1 MIINETQN
9 STTTEETEVHT
20 EPKEV
25 EEKKLF
31 TQDDMNDAVEKRV
44 KRERAKFEKEIAKIK
59 SEAISEA
66 QRLSQLSEEERKQEE
81 TDKVLEENKQLKERL
96 AKQDAE
102 IAYQNLISA
111 TRDELTKLN
120 LPSSFAEILVGQDA
134 ETTKSNL
141 TTFSKEF
148 QEAVTKEV
156 NNRLKNSPK
165 PISNKQNDAKDTTKK
180 FKSMSLAEKQA
191 LYLSDPELY
200 KQLSGR
206 K

>member
-1 MIINETQN
+1 MNEEKQL

-25 EEKKLF
+25 DDKKF
-31 TQDDMNDAVEKRV
+31 TQKDLDNAVQKRIE
-44 KRERAKFEKEIAKIK
+44 RERSKFEKEIAKIK
-59 SEAISEA
+59 SEAMSEA
-66 QRLSQLSEEERKQEE
+66 QRLSQLSEEERKNEE
-81 TDKVLEENKQLKERL
+81 LSKEREEIEQLKQELL
-96 AKQDAE
+96 AEQAK
-102 IAYQNLISA
+102 IARQNLISA

-134 ETTKSNL
+134 ESTKSNL

-148 QEAVTKEV
+148 QEAVTNEV

-165 PISNKQNDAKDTTKK
+165 PANNKQSQSPADNAKK
-180 FKSMSLAEKQA
+180 FKQMSLAEKQA
-191 LYLSDPELY
+191 LYRNDPDLY
-200 KQLSGR
+200 RQLSGR

>member
-1 MIINETQN
+1 MIIEETQN

-25 EEKKLF
+25 DDKKF
-31 TQDDMNDAVEKRV
+31 TQKDLDNAVQKRIE
-44 KRERAKFEKEIAKIK
+44 RERSKFEKEIAKIK
-59 SEAISEA
+59 SEAMSEA
-66 QRLSQLSEEERKQEE
+66 QRLSQLSEEERKNEE
-81 TDKVLEENKQLKERL
+81 LSKEREEIEQLKQTLLEEQ
-96 AKQDAE
+96 AK
-102 IAYQNLISA
+102 IAHQNLISA

-120 LPSSFAEILVGQDA
+120 LPSSFAEILVGTDA
-134 ETTKSNL
+134 ETTKTNL

-148 QEAVTKEV
+148 QEAVTNEV

-165 PISNKQNDAKDTTKK
+165 PANTKQNDAKDTTKK

-191 LYLSDPELY
+191 LYVSDPELY

>member
-1 MIINETQN
+1 MIIEEKD
-9 STTTEETEVHT
+9 STTTESTEVHT
-20 EPKEV
+20 ETNEV

-31 TQDDMNDAVEKRV
+31 TQTDMNDAVEKRV
-44 KRERAKFEKEIAKIK
+44 KRERAKFEKEIQRIK
-59 SEAISEA
+59 SEAMTEA
-66 QRLSQLSEEERKQEE
+66 QRLSQLSEEERKNEAMSKEREE
-81 TDKVLEENKQLKERL
+81 IEQLKQTLLEEQ
-96 AKQDAE
+96 AK
-102 IAYQNLISA
+102 IAHQNLISA

-120 LPSSFAEILVGQDA
+120 LPSSFAEILVGTDA
-134 ETTKSNL
+134 ETTKTNL

-148 QEAVTKEV
+148 QKAVTNEV

-165 PISNKQNDAKDTTKK
+165 PANNKQSNPNDNMKK

-191 LYLSDPELY
+191 LYLSDPDLY

>member
-1 MIINETQN
+1 MIIEETQN

-20 EPKEV
+20 ETKEV
-25 EEKKLF
+25 EEQKLF
-31 TQDDMNDAVEKRV
+31 TQTDMNDAVEKRV

-59 SEAISEA
+59 SEAMTEA
-66 QRLSQLSEEERKQEE
+66 QRLSQLSEEERKNEE
-81 TDKVLEENKQLKERL
+81 LTKEREEIEQLKQSLLQEQ
-96 AKQDAE
+96 AK
-102 IAYQNLISA
+102 IAHQNLIAA

-134 ETTKSNL
+134 ETTKTNL

-148 QEAVTKEV
+148 QEAVTNEV

-165 PISNKQNDAKDTTKK
+165 PANTKQPDVKDNVKK

-191 LYLSDPELY
+191 LYVSDPDLY